1 MKKAD
6 VFWSKYREFDIS
18 TFVYDPSNTIIMNFL
33 KPLFIA
39 KKERETGLYLTFI
52 FDLYI

>member
-18 TFVYDPSNTIIMNFL
+18 TFVYDPSNTIIEQ
-33 KPLFIA
+33 FITEISISGYVA
-39 KKERETGLYLTFI
+39 PKSMLWTKKNCH
-52 FDLYI
+52 